1 MIHPLFTADDFL
13 AVAVRTN
20 NVVTQQCL
28 LNAFLEL
35 DQPVNSVKLTHYLV
49 YCSAVRVPSLYQAN
63 QL

>member
-1 MIHPLFTADDFL
+1 MTHPLSKADDFL

-35 DQPVNSVKLTHYLV
+35 DQPVNSVKLTRYFV
-49 YCSAVRVPSLYQAN
+49 YCSAIRVLPLYQAN